1 MAGDY
6 YLALGY
12 TGLLPKP
19 ITVRDKVI
27 FYDTIGAARAE
38 ARRQCDTFSDIDLI
52 WILKIVKEGAR
63 FVGCVKFDRSKAGYR
78 GLGWVYISPD
88 RARAV
93 KLYRNGDIAE
103 FKDSKDLRY
112 ARNLRQKYWT

>member
-12 TGLLPKP
+12 TGLPPKP

-38 ARRQCDTFSDIDLI
+38 ARRQCDTFSDVKLV

-78 GLGWVYISPD
+78 GLGWVYITPTKTC
-88 RARAV
+88 AM
-93 KLYRNGDIAE
+93 KLYPHGDVAA
-103 FKDSKDLRY
+103 FKKADELHY
-112 ARNLRQKYWT
+112 ARNLRMKYWS